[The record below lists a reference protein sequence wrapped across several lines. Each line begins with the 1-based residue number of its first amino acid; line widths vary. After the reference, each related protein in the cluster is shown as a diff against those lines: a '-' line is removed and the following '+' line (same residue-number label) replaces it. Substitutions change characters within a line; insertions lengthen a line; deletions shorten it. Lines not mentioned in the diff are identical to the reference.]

1 MFALHTGI
9 WLLMLP
15 MLGCIGGYI
24 ACDFTGKAARVNVL
38 QAQVLLMVCN
48 EPEGESFTA
57 GAANAWFG
65 SPFCAELAQVTAHPG
80 SSMFYNS
87 IP

>member
-1 MFALHTGI
+1 M
-9 WLLMLP
+9 LMLP

-24 ACDFTGKAARVNVL
+24 ACEFTGKAARVNVL

-57 GAANAWFG
+57 GAANA
-65 SPFCAELAQVTAHPG
+65 
-80 SSMFYNS
+80 
-87 IP
+87 